1 MPRETSENRILSA
14 LETLL
19 ENNQEIGV
27 NIIAKEAGLNK
38 VLIYRYFGG
47 LEGLL
52 ETYAKRINL
61 WRSLR
66 EDFEEGLKEKRWESI
81 KETVKWLFTSY
92 RERLLTSPIYL
103 RLLKEELKN
112 PNPLTKALETEREE
126 EAIKINNLF
135 SDYIE
140 SSSEDVSTD
149 VQIFGA
155 FVMSG
160 ITYLAL
166 RSTQIRWFSGL
177 DLTDNSSWEKFD
189 NLWLSIL
196 DH

>member
-1 MPRETSENRILSA
+1 MPRETSENKILSA

>member
-1 MPRETSENRILSA
+1 MPRELSEKKILST
-14 LETLL
+14 LEKLL
-19 ENNQEIGV
+19 ENNQEIGI

-52 ETYAKRINL
+52 EVYAKRINL

-66 EDFEEGLKEKRWESI
+66 EEFEEGLEEKRWESI
-81 KETVKWLFTSY
+81 KETVKWFFTSY
-92 RERLLTSPIYL
+92 REKLLTSPIYL
-103 RLLKEELKN
+103 RLLKEELHR
-112 PNPLTKALETEREE
+112 PNPLTKALEVEREE
-126 EAIKINNLF
+126 EALKINNLF

-140 SSSEDVSTD
+140 SSTEAVTTD

-166 RSTQIRWFSGL
+166 KSTQVKWFSGL

-189 NLWLSIL
+189 KLWLSIL